1 MLECKESK
9 RSTIYHSQ
17 DTLMAELDAA
27 GMKESD
33 LQKVSSTGTQL
44 ASLNCCFTDTQLTLM
59 ARLGHAGAAPAGR
72 YAGRSA
78 GRLAMRGHGPSKSRM
93 NYTRVHEMTAPP
105 MARSTRRRRS
115 LQRRMAWRAQR
126 RRRRTNP
133 RQQPW
138 PRGRPGHA
146 TCGSRPTV
154 RLLTSRRCASAVS
167 GAPGARPRGV
177 KSGVPAVNA
186 CEIP

>member
-1 MLECKESK
+1 
-9 RSTIYHSQ
+9 
-17 DTLMAELDAA
+17 MAELDAA

-78 GRLAMRGHGPSKSRM
+78 GRLAVRGHGPSKSRM

-105 MARSTRRRRS
+105 MARSTR
-115 LQRRMAWRAQR
+115 
-126 RRRRTNP
+126 
-133 RQQPW
+133 
-138 PRGRPGHA
+138 
-146 TCGSRPTV
+146 
-154 RLLTSRRCASAVS
+154 
-167 GAPGARPRGV
+167 
-177 KSGVPAVNA
+177 
-186 CEIP
+186 